1 MVSSD
6 HQMSLHILLLPFP
19 VQGHINP
26 LFQFGKRLASH
37 RGVRCTL
44 AAIRFVASSTTPA
57 PGT

>member
-26 LFQFGKRLASH
+26 LFGKRLASH

-44 AAIRFVASSTTPA
+44 AAVRFVASSTTPA